1 MYWAVVLGVVVTG
14 TKNVWKKKILHIVT
28 VIIRGGEKSGWIIEG
43 EVWQRQIMHCYPSQV
58 AGVSYSIS
66 EFIS

>member
-1 MYWAVVLGVVVTG
+1 MFE
-14 TKNVWKKKILHIVT
+14 KKEIFHIVT
-28 VIIRGGEKSGWIIEG
+28 VIIRGREKSGWIIEG
-43 EVWQRQIMHCYPSQV
+43 EGVRQRQIMHCYPSQV